1 MPLYVWLPVGQT
13 RQLNGYIYHRR
24 RTLKITTIVLLYM
37 RREIP
42 KVTGWGRKV
51 MGNAL

>member
-1 MPLYVWLPVGQT
+1 
-13 RQLNGYIYHRR
+13 
-24 RTLKITTIVLLYM
+24 M